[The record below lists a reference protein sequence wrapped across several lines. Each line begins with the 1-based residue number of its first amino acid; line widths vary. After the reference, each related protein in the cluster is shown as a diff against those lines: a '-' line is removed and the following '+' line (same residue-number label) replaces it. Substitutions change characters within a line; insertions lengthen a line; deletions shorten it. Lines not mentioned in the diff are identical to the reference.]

1 LMYAV
6 LTYAGVGFI
15 WLCMPETK
23 VGSLTPS
30 SQDCMALIV
39 YFKGRS
45 IESMDDLFKHPL
57 YMMWKYAYPKE
68 EDKVRRDVQQTLF
81 DNSEPALVE
90 PEDLEH
96 KMPAVKI
103 SERVR

>member
-1 LMYAV
+1 
-6 LTYAGVGFI
+6 
-15 WLCMPETK
+15 
-23 VGSLTPS
+23 
-30 SQDCMALIV
+30 
-39 YFKGRS
+39 
-45 IESMDDLFKHPL
+45 MDDLFKHPL

-90 PEDLEH
+90 PEDMER

-103 SERVR
+103 SEHVR